1 MDEDIRRMQ
10 HDTETKQ
17 GLADIWVDFMKAIQI
32 HFTRM
37 TSTELLRMDR
47 GKENLKQRSRKKL
60 EKREGERQRNNI
72 ESQNRMKEN
81 NVDRK
86 TEHAL

>member
-1 MDEDIRRMQ
+1 
-10 HDTETKQ
+10 
-17 GLADIWVDFMKAIQI
+17 
-32 HFTRM
+32 
-37 TSTELLRMDR
+37 MDR

-86 TEHAL
+86 TEHAV